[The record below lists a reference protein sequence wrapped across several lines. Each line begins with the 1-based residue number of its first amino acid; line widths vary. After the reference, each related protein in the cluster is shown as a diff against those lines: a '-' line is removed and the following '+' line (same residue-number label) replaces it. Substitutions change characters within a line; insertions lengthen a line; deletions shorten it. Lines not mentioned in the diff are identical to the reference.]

1 MIINFHLLL
10 MCFTIGRTFVH
21 ENCGKYKLKWMLF
34 ENSIHQILMSHVAFY
49 LNRFCYAN
57 H

>member
-1 MIINFHLLL
+1 

-49 LNRFCYAN
+49 LNRFCHAK